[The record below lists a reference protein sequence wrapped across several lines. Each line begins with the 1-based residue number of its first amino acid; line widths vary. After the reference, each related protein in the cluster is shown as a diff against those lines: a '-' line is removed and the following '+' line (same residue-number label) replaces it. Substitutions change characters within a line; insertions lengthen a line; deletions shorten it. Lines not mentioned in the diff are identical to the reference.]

1 LTTIESSYRGSASEG
16 DAFQRRAEGEVQV
29 KTGKAVYTAAFAV
42 LIATVSFD
50 AARGQTPAAGSAPP
64 KMAEEVF
71 KNIQSLK
78 GTPADQLIPAM
89 QFISASLGV
98 ECDFCH
104 IHGMM
109 DSDDKKPK
117 KTARDMIAMTSAINK
132 SHFEGHREITCNSC
146 HNGSEHPK
154 GIPPVAQTDVAQEH
168 AEHHEGPPP
177 AAASADAILD
187 KYVAALG
194 GADAIQ
200 KVTSRVEKG
209 KLLTGGHETPIEVI
223 SKASY
228 KRISVTHMPNGD
240 TITAFDGS
248 NGWLGN
254 PGRPPRDMS
263 AGEADAAK
271 LDADL
276 QFSVHLKET
285 FGEFRVGHPEK
296 IGDAQCVAVIALR
309 KDQPPVRLWFDTE
322 SGLLVRMVRYA
333 ETPLG
338 RNPTQIDYADYRDV
352 EGVKTPLKWT
362 LARPGGRFTIQVTD
376 VQQNVPVDDARFEKP
391 AVPNKE

>member
-1 LTTIESSYRGSASEG
+1 
-16 DAFQRRAEGEVQV
+16 
-29 KTGKAVYTAAFAV
+29 
-42 LIATVSFD
+42 
-50 AARGQTPAAGSAPP
+50 
-64 KMAEEVF
+64 
-71 KNIQSLK
+71 
-78 GTPADQLIPAM
+78 
-89 QFISASLGV
+89 
-98 ECDFCH
+98 
-104 IHGMM
+104 
-109 DSDDKKPK
+109 
-117 KTARDMIAMTSAINK
+117 
-132 SHFEGHREITCNSC
+132 
-146 HNGSEHPK
+146 
-154 GIPPVAQTDVAQEH
+154 
-168 AEHHEGPPP
+168 
-177 AAASADAILD
+177 
-187 KYVAALG
+187 
-194 GADAIQ
+194 
-200 KVTSRVEKG
+200 VEKG
-209 KLLTGGHETPIEVI
+209 KILTGGHETPIEVI
-223 SKASY
+223 SKAGN

-240 TITAFDGS
+240 SITAFDGS

-276 QFSVHLKET
+276 QFAVHLKDT

-296 IGDAQCVAVIALR
+296 IGDAQCVALIGVR
-309 KDQPPVRLWFDTE
+309 KDQPPVRLWFDAE

-391 AVPNKE
+391 AAPQKE

>member
-1 LTTIESSYRGSASEG
+1 
-16 DAFQRRAEGEVQV
+16 
-29 KTGKAVYTAAFAV
+29 
-42 LIATVSFD
+42 
-50 AARGQTPAAGSAPP
+50 
-64 KMAEEVF
+64 MAEDVF
-71 KNIQSLK
+71 KNIQALK

-98 ECDFCH
+98 ECGFCH
-104 IHGMM
+104 VHGKM
-109 DSDDKKPK
+109 DLDDKKPK
-117 KTARDMIAMTSAINK
+117 KTARDMIAMTSEINK
-132 SHFEGHREITCNSC
+132 SHFKGHREITCNSC
-146 HNGSEHPK
+146 HNGAEHPK
-154 GIPPVAQTDVAQEH
+154 GIPPVAETDVVQERGEH
-168 AEHHEGPPP
+168 AGGPPP
-177 AAASADAILD
+177 AAATAPSADPILE

-209 KLLTGGHETPIEVI
+209 KLLAGGHEMPVEVI
-223 SKASY
+223 SKSPY
-228 KRISVTHMPNGD
+228 KLVSVTHMSNGD
-240 TITAFDGS
+240 SVTAFDGAA
-248 NGWLGN
+248 GWMGY

-276 QFSVHLKET
+276 QFALHLRET
-285 FGEFRVGHPEK
+285 FSEFHVGRPEK
-296 IGDAQCVAVIALR
+296 IDDAQCVTLIGIR
-309 KDQPPVRLWFDTE
+309 KGQPPVRLWFDAG

-338 RNPTQIDYADYRDV
+338 RNPTQIDYSDYREV

-362 LARPGGRFTIQVTD
+362 LARPDGRVTIQVAD

-391 AVPNKE
+391 TKP

>member
-1 LTTIESSYRGSASEG
+1 MAALSFNTAS
-16 DAFQRRAEGEVQV
+16 
-29 KTGKAVYTAAFAV
+29 
-42 LIATVSFD
+42 
-50 AARGQTPAAGSAPP
+50 GQTPAAGSAPP
-64 KMAEEVF
+64 KLAEDVF

-104 IHGMM
+104 IHGKM
-109 DSDDKKPK
+109 DADDKKPK
-117 KTARDMIAMTSAINK
+117 KTARDMIAMTIAINK

-146 HNGSEHPK
+146 HNGAEHPK

-168 AEHHEGPPP
+168 GEHDEHHGEASH
-177 AAASADAILD
+177 AAAPSADAILD

-194 GADAIQ
+194 GAATVQ

-209 KLLTGGHETPIEVI
+209 KILTGGHETPIEVI
-223 SKASY
+223 SKAGN

-240 TITAFDGS
+240 SITAFDGS

-276 QFSVHLKET
+276 QFAVHLKDT

-296 IGDAQCVAVIALR
+296 IGDAQCVALIGVR
-309 KDQPPVRLWFDTE
+309 KDQPPVRLWFDAE

-391 AVPNKE
+391 AAPQKE